1 MSDSGVHSTVNIYA
15 TDQRRIRAVFFLA
28 GMKTDKRG
36 FCCCGIYS
44 KYKSV
49 IQNHA
54 PISRG
59 ILAAI
64 HLKLCIQELFAVGR
78 R

>member
-1 MSDSGVHSTVNIYA
+1 M
-15 TDQRRIRAVFFLA
+15 A